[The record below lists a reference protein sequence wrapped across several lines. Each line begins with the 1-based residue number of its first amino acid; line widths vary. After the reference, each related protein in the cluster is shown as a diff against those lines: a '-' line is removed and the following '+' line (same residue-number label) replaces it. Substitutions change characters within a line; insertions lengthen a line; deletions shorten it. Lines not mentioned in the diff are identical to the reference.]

1 MTEIRLLVSGSRDGY
16 DPDRFAL
23 ELGIEIGH
31 LTRRLGDERP
41 RLVLIHGNAKG
52 VDQQAHAL
60 SSYFDQVIAM
70 SASWDAYGVS
80 AGPRRNERMLKEGK
94 PTHGLIFPGGR
105 GTSDMMNRLF
115 AARIPFRFVG

>member
-1 MTEIRLLVSGSRDGY
+1 MNEIRLLVSGSRDGY
-16 DPDRFAL
+16 DPNKFAL
-23 ELGIEIGH
+23 EMGIEVGH
-31 LTRRLGDERP
+31 LTRVFLDKP

-52 VDQQAHAL
+52 VDQQAQDLA
-60 SSYFDQVIAM
+60 SYFDEVIRFD
-70 SASWDAYGVS
+70 ASWDEYGVS
-80 AGPRRNERMLKEGK
+80 AGPRRNEKMLKEGK